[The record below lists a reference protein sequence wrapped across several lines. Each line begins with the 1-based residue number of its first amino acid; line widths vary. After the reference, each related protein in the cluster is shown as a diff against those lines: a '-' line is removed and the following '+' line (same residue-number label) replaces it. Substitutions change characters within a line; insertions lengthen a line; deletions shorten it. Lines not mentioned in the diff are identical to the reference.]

1 MMIKTTFETSIFIA
15 APPEAVTR
23 VILDPELAVRW
34 TTDLERFEVLSGKPG
49 EPGALARLHYL
60 QGGRPYVMQDELLE
74 VDPDRRYRSRVSGEW
89 VVAEV
94 VTTLVP
100 DEGGTRLVICW
111 AGSGRRFP
119 LSLLLPLMRRSVVRQ
134 AEADL
139 GKLKS
144 LVESEAARG
153 SAQS

>member
-1 MMIKTTFETSIFIA
+1 MIKTTFEASIFIA

-23 VILDPELAVRW
+23 VILNPDLAVRW
-34 TTDLERFEVLSGKPG
+34 TTDLERFEVVHGNAG
-49 EPGALARLHYL
+49 QPGAVARLHYL

-74 VDPDRRYRSRVSGEW
+74 VDPGRRYRSRVSGEA

-94 VTTLVP
+94 VTTLIP
-100 DEGGTRLVICW
+100 EEGGTRLVIRW

-144 LVESEAARG
+144 LVESEAARS